1 MRLDGPA
8 YGQLSRALGDALRLE
23 EFGGLARRLGW
34 KRTEVIGD
42 GATLNATVHAF
53 IEHAEAQDAVAAL
66 ITEAKALVPT
76 NRLLQDVVYDA
87 LVGPARHVRPTRR
100 PEEDVE
106 SGIVEAVLEAI
117 DDRDELRSMLVEVDA
132 RAAAYWEESR
142 TTSDNLRHCVAAAAT
157 DGWLLPLVIEASSRA
172 PRDPRLREL
181 EARLAPLAAPEVDPE
196 SWRPALQLCRLTGG
210 FFMIDRKP
218 LRASME
224 RMIPADGN
232 RVLVV
237 RGDPRSGMSHS
248 LRLIYHMREVC
259 SFDIAEIDL
268 EEASRRVGPRK
279 SLTPRD
285 LATEVVRALD
295 YDDVEVPEKPPD
307 KQWSAWIID
316 FKDSF
321 EERAQRDD
329 RPMTFLVLDAFH
341 KVRLTQPSVDLVSRL
356 SKSIGMV
363 LPNLRLVLV
372 GFTQDLP
379 VGLRQA
385 RLLDQTGELTEQH
398 LMEFFAKA
406 FKESQVHIDPA
417 EIARKTAEV
426 LGRRKT
432 AAPGWLDEMA
442 DRVARELP
450 GT

>member
-1 MRLDGPA
+1 
-8 YGQLSRALGDALRLE
+8 
-23 EFGGLARRLGW
+23 
-34 KRTEVIGD
+34 
-42 GATLNATVHAF
+42 
-53 IEHAEAQDAVAAL
+53 
-66 ITEAKALVPT
+66 
-76 NRLLQDVVYDA
+76 
-87 LVGPARHVRPTRR
+87 
-100 PEEDVE
+100 
-106 SGIVEAVLEAI
+106 
-117 DDRDELRSMLVEVDA
+117 
-132 RAAAYWEESR
+132 
-142 TTSDNLRHCVAAAAT
+142 
-157 DGWLLPLVIEASSRA
+157 
-172 PRDPRLREL
+172 
-181 EARLAPLAAPEVDPE
+181 
-196 SWRPALQLCRLTGG
+196 
-210 FFMIDRKP
+210 
-218 LRASME
+218 
-224 RMIPADGN
+224 
-232 RVLVV
+232 V